1 MQTESIMY
9 TYSPLT
15 TLNGIPD
22 WDLEA
27 MCMDVHAHALRRII
41 SIWLQHK
48 HLFNKLQEYSE
59 RDQI

>member
-1 MQTESIMY
+1 MY